1 MLINKVSSFAADAS
15 KKAGNAILNNRPD
28 GAKLS
33 NGLRKVNNFLQGE
46 SYNPGRGAYYA
57 LMGGCVI
64 LPRLMQ
70 AREPDEFREILT
82 RDVITVLTIL
92 FAMKGLKSG
101 MCSAAQKS
109 AGFTL
114 VKDAVGK
121 NATKLQRLGGYLN
134 PEGGITALD
143 SKEILARYSNI
154 KDKESLVKIM
164 GTVDKEGGDLAKMFS
179 IEKRQGL
186 FDKMREKVP
195 FLKKAQKETP
205 LYDAAVKMF
214 GGDFS
219 GKTNSELIDTVKNI
233 TADSKI
239 AREGLED
246 IVGSGAL
253 YGGSLDIIENAGEE
267 IKEGILNSKNN
278 PITYFARNLASN
290 FETLSLGI
298 TAGFLGFG
306 LPKINEKLTMKKHLD
321 KPGLNPK
328 RASNPEGGCAHPDNT
343 QKQTSGLIFTTI
355 KKANSTAFQSFM
367 GNA

>member
-1 MLINKVSSFAADAS
+1 MLINKVSSLAS
-15 KKAGNAILNNRPD
+15 ETSRKVGEAILNNKPD

-64 LPRLMQ
+64 LPRLVQ

-154 KDKESLVKIM
+154 KDKESLINLM
-164 GTVDKEGGDLAKMFS
+164 STVDKEGGDLAKMFS
-179 IEKRQGL
+179 IEKRSGIM
-186 FDKMREKVP
+186 DKIRGKLP
-195 FLKKAQKETP
+195 FLKKTEKETP
-205 LYDAAVKMF
+205 LFDAAVKMF
-214 GGDFS
+214 GEDFGNKS
-219 GKTNSELIDTVKNI
+219 NSELIDAVRNI
-233 TADSKI
+233 TTDSKV

-246 IVGSGAL
+246 IVGSKALRGGAL
-253 YGGSLDIIENAGEE
+253 DIVEGAGEE
-267 IKEGILNSKNN
+267 IKEGILNGKNN

-290 FETLSLGI
+290 FETLSLAI

-306 LPKINEKLTMKKHLD
+306 LPKINEKLTMKKHLN

-328 RASNPEGGCAHPDNT
+328 RASNPEGGCAYPACG
-343 QKQTSGLIFTTI
+343 QKQTSGLIFSTI
-355 KKANSTAFQSFM
+355 KKTNSTTFQSFM
-367 GNA
+367 GKA